1 MRYVRTLTLNGV
13 HLRDDA
19 MTLLEAVEA
28 RTNVPR
34 EAMWLEFAGKPL
46 GVGQSLASCGL
57 RSGSTVHLAVR
68 GRGGGCCNCKEGG
81 LLEEKSFMTLPE
93 YASDGRSG
101 QAGRDVQE
109 QADVETDDPVRTL
122 SKLDEEQLVPVLQ
135 QGDIRLLRPSWLLQ
149 PSTMR
154 ISWRQ
159 DLEALERQGESPL
172 LSPAEAVAL
181 IKQGNRCV
189 GALT

>member
-1 MRYVRTLTLNGV
+1 
-13 HLRDDA
+13 
-19 MTLLEAVEA
+19 
-28 RTNVPR
+28 
-34 EAMWLEFAGKPL
+34 
-46 GVGQSLASCGL
+46 
-57 RSGSTVHLAVR
+57 
-68 GRGGGCCNCKEGG
+68 
-81 LLEEKSFMTLPE
+81 MTLPE
-93 YASDGRSG
+93 YASDGRSDK
-101 QAGRDVQE
+101 AGCDVQE

-149 PSTMR
+149 PSITR